1 MQATVSLMVS
11 RSFISLMLVTCL
23 YRLKESQDFEEDT
36 LHKEWWNKRM
46 EARKNGDDVN
56 KVQEQRKADQ
66 HRIVEEWQTNGTFTV
81 TDDTI
86 FMEYRHKLYRWR
98 RGETAW
104 HDTGLEDH
112 EGISP
117 IEGKGLTLAVSGNT
131 VYAGKREGD
140 LFLSIDDG
148 DTWSDVTENLVFPF
162 GYFKEIL
169 FAGVNRL
176 CLNRHGCHE
185 LT

>member
-1 MQATVSLMVS
+1 
-11 RSFISLMLVTCL
+11 MLYASNSELDGVTL
-23 YRLKESQDFEEDT
+23 FRLSDVDDVFLPVEGVPDFEEDT

-46 EARKNGDDVN
+46 EARKNGTDVD

-104 HDTGLEDH
+104 QDTGLEDQD
-112 EGISP
+112 GISP

-140 LFLSIDDG
+140 LFLSQDG
-148 DTWSDVTENLVFPF
+148 GSHLE
-162 GYFKEIL
+162 
-169 FAGVNRL
+169 
-176 CLNRHGCHE
+176 
-185 LT
+185 